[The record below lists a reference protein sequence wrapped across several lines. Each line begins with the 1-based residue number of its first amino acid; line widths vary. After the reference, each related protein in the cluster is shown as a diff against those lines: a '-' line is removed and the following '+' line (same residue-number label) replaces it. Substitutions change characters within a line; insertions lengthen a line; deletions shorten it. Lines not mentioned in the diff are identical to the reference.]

1 MMRPDV
7 VKVIGMNDLTIAELP
22 AKAGH
27 TATVRGWLHKRR
39 DLGGIAFVV
48 VRDRTGL
55 VQAVI
60 KDEEQQAKLHGLQ
73 NGTVLSLTGEVKADE
88 RAVGGVELHS
98 PAVEVISPVTEV
110 MPVEIDKPLDHKSE
124 NFDVLFENRVVGL
137 RNLNERAIFRVQ
149 AAVGRAFRRYFEER
163 GYTEIHTPKLLA
175 GATEGGAEV
184 FKTDYFGQRA
194 TLAQSPQFYKQMMV
208 GVFERVFEMGP
219 VYRAEPSV
227 TTRHMSEYV
236 SLDAEVGFITFD
248 ELLTMLSELLGYM
261 VDSAWKEA
269 GAELKLLGAVQP
281 KLSKELPRLTMSE
294 IHELYSNATGED
306 TRRELDLI
314 PAEERWICD
323 YAAKELGSEAVF
335 VTEWPARD
343 AKFYHL
349 MEDDRPEIAV
359 RADLIFRGVEI
370 VTSSMREHRY
380 DKLVKQLHDMAK
392 GDPDSDGYKYY
403 ISAFK
408 YGMPPHGGFGMGLE
422 RVTQELIGLHN
433 VKEATLFPRD
443 TKRLAP

>member
-1 MMRPDV
+1 M
-7 VKVIGMNDLTIAELP
+7 GEFMNDT
-22 AKAGH
+22 
-27 TATVRGWLHKRR
+27 TVTQLKEHVGKISEIRGWLHKRR
-39 DLGGIAFVV
+39 DLGGLVFVV
-48 VRDRTGL
+48 LRDRTGV

-60 KDEEQQAKLHGLQ
+60 KDADEQVKLDGLQ
-73 NGTVLSLTGEVKADE
+73 NGTVLRVTGKVVDE
-88 RAVGGVELHS
+88 PRAVGGVELHE
-98 PAVEVISPVTEV
+98 PKLEIVTPVTEV
-110 MPVEIDKPLDHKSE
+110 MPIEIDKPLDHKSE
-124 NFDVLFENRVVGL
+124 NFDTLFENRVVGL

-149 AAVGRAFRRYFEER
+149 AAVGRAFRQFFEER
-163 GYTEIHTPKLLA
+163 GFTEIHTPKLLP

-184 FKTDYFGQRA
+184 FKTDYFGQVA

-236 SLDAEVGFITFD
+236 SLDAEMGFVTFD
-248 ELLTMLSELLGYM
+248 ELLTLLSELLNYM
-261 VDSAWKEA
+261 VDYAWEVCA
-269 GAELKLLGAVQP
+269 DELKALGAKKP
-281 KLSKELPRLTMSE
+281 KLSKELPRLAMAE
-294 IHELYSNATGED
+294 IHDLYSKATGEN
-306 TRRELDLI
+306 TRDELDLF
-314 PAEERWICD
+314 PAEERWICE

-343 AKFYHL
+343 AKFYHKI
-349 MEDDRPEIAV
+349 DDERPEVAV
-359 RADLIFRGVEI
+359 RADLLFRGVEV

-380 DKLVKQLHDMAK
+380 DQLVKQLREMAK
-392 GDPDSDGYKYY
+392 GDPESDGFKNFLA
-403 ISAFK
+403 AFK

-433 VKEATLFPRD
+433 VKEAALFPRD